1 MVFCLVYRM
10 IRSISLLLF
19 IALPLAASSDSGLAR
34 LDFRDVVRRAKDKV
48 FPAVVFI
55 KCVRESHELGKKQSQ
70 EVAGSGVLVSDRGEI
85 LTNWHVVDKAVEVR
99 CLLYDGRAFDATVA
113 GSDKDLDIALVR
125 LDISRCDGKLPYA
138 ELGDSE
144 RLREGDFVMAMG
156 APWGLARSVSIG
168 IVSCTRRYLVDNSE
182 YSLWLQTDAA
192 ISPGNSGGPLINT
205 DGRVVGITT
214 LGVIFGGDMGFALP
228 SSTLREILPRL
239 RQHGDVEW
247 AWIGLRL
254 QPLRD
259 FQKNVYFDGDEG
271 VIVAGLDEY
280 SPAREAGIL
289 ERDRIL
295 TIGGAAV
302 NGLTEECL
310 PEIRRRIGLLPFGKP
325 VEVRVRRGRKTV
337 ECTLTPRRKGKVEGD
352 ELDCPRWDMTVK
364 AINQFENPDLYFYR
378 KEGVFIYG
386 VEYPGNG
393 ADARLMGKDILLEID
408 REPVKTLDDVER
420 IYGRAVENVAKKS
433 RILVTV
439 LRNGL
444 MRQVILDFSRD
455 YERE

>member
-1 MVFCLVYRM
+1 M

-205 DGRVVGITT
+205 DRKSVV
-214 LGVIFGGDMGFALP
+214 
-228 SSTLREILPRL
+228 
-239 RQHGDVEW
+239 
-247 AWIGLRL
+247 
-254 QPLRD
+254 
-259 FQKNVYFDGDEG
+259 
-271 VIVAGLDEY
+271 
-280 SPAREAGIL
+280 
-289 ERDRIL
+289 
-295 TIGGAAV
+295 
-302 NGLTEECL
+302 
-310 PEIRRRIGLLPFGKP
+310 
-325 VEVRVRRGRKTV
+325 
-337 ECTLTPRRKGKVEGD
+337 
-352 ELDCPRWDMTVK
+352 
-364 AINQFENPDLYFYR
+364 
-378 KEGVFIYG
+378 
-386 VEYPGNG
+386 
-393 ADARLMGKDILLEID
+393 
-408 REPVKTLDDVER
+408 
-420 IYGRAVENVAKKS
+420 
-433 RILVTV
+433 
-439 LRNGL
+439 
-444 MRQVILDFSRD
+444 
-455 YERE
+455 